1 MAFNEESRK
10 QGWFEVRSYRL
21 RKLEDRVMIS
31 LAYLALIAALIPL
44 ASILVETIFRGL
56 SAMNFSFFLEEI
68 PPLGEPGG
76 GIGPAIQGTL
86 IVVALASVMG
96 VPIGV
101 FSGIYLA
108 EFRQARIASVARFLN
123 DVLTNVPSI
132 VLGIFGWTL
141 IVVAIGWSVIAG
153 AVALT
158 IIMIPIITRTTED
171 AIKLVPMTMREAA
184 IALGVPRW
192 RTTLTVVLSSA
203 KKGIATGILLSVA
216 RISGETAPLLLT
228 ILGSRFW
235 FSGFTQPTAALP
247 VAIFNFSQSP
257 YRLIDWPRAWGASL
271 ILIFIILVIN
281 IIVRYAT
288 REKYGWANI

>member
-1 MAFNEESRK
+1 MT
-10 QGWFEVRSYRL
+10 
-21 RKLEDRVMIS
+21 S
-31 LAYLALIAALIPL
+31 LAYAALIIALIPL
-44 ASILVETIFRGL
+44 ASILIETISRGL
-56 SAMNFSFFLEEI
+56 PAMSFSLLFEEI
-68 PPLGEPGG
+68 PPLAQPGG

-86 IVVALASVMG
+86 IVVAMAAIMG
-96 VPIGV
+96 IPIGV

-108 EFRQARIASVARFLN
+108 EFRQSRIASVARFLN

-132 VLGIFGWTL
+132 VLGIFGWAL

-158 IIMIPIITRTTED
+158 IMMIPIVTRTTEES
-171 AIKLVPMTMREAA
+171 IKLVPMTIREAA

-192 RTTLTVVLSSA
+192 KTTLTVVLSSA
-203 KKGIATGILLSVA
+203 KKGIATGILLAVA

-247 VAIFNFSQSP
+247 LAIFNFSQSSF
-257 YRLIDWPRAWGASL
+257 RAVDLPRAWGASL
-271 ILIFIILVIN
+271 ILIFIVLTIN

-288 REKYGWANI
+288 REKYG

>member
-1 MAFNEESRK
+1 
-10 QGWFEVRSYRL
+10 
-21 RKLEDRVMIS
+21 MIS
-31 LAYLALIAALIPL
+31 LAYLALITALIPL
-44 ASILVETIFRGL
+44 TSILVETVSRGS
-56 SAMNFSFFLEEI
+56 SAINISFLLEEI

-86 IVVALASVMG
+86 IVVALASVIG
-96 VPIGV
+96 VPVGV
-101 FSGIYLA
+101 FSGVYLA
-108 EFRQARIASVARFLN
+108 EFRQGKIASTARFLN

-153 AVALT
+153 AVALA
-158 IIMIPIITRTTED
+158 IMMIPIVTRTTEE
-171 AIKLVPMTMREAA
+171 AIKLVPVTIREAA

-192 RTTLTVVLSSA
+192 KTTLTVVLSSA
-203 KKGIATGILLSVA
+203 KKGIATGILLAVA

-235 FSGFTQPTAALP
+235 FSGFTQPAAALP
-247 VAIFNFSQSP
+247 VAIFSFSQSP
-257 YRLIDWPRAWGASL
+257 FRIADWPRAWGASL
-271 ILIFIILVIN
+271 ILIMIILVVN

-288 REKYGWANI
+288 REKYG

>member
-1 MAFNEESRK
+1 M
-10 QGWFEVRSYRL
+10 RSYRF
-21 RKLEDRVMIS
+21 RKLEDRIMIS
-31 LAYLALIAALIPL
+31 LAYVALVVALFPL
-44 ASILVETIFRGL
+44 ASILIETISNGL
-56 SAMNFSFFLEEI
+56 SAMSFSLFFEEI
-68 PPLGEPGG
+68 PPLGQSGG

-86 IVVALASVMG
+86 IVVSLASIMG

-108 EFRQARIASVARFLN
+108 EFRQSRIASVARFLN

-132 VLGIFGWTL
+132 VLGIFGWVFV
-141 IVVAIGWSVIAG
+141 VVALGWSVIAG
-153 AVALT
+153 AVALA
-158 IIMIPIITRTTED
+158 IMMIPIVTRTTEE
-171 AIKLVPMTMREAA
+171 AIKLVPMNIREAA

-192 RTTLTVVLSSA
+192 KTTLTVVLSSA
-203 KKGIATGILLSVA
+203 KKGIATGILLAVA

-247 VAIFNFSQSP
+247 LTIFNFSQSP
-257 YRLIDWPRAWGASL
+257 FRTVDLPRAWSASL
-271 ILIFIILVIN
+271 ILIFMVLAIN

-288 REKYGWANI
+288 REKYG

>member
-1 MAFNEESRK
+1 MT
-10 QGWFEVRSYRL
+10 
-21 RKLEDRVMIS
+21 S
-31 LAYLALIAALIPL
+31 LAYLALVAALIPL
-44 ASILVETIFRGL
+44 VSILVETILRGSSAINL
-56 SAMNFSFFLEEI
+56 SFLLQEI

-96 VPIGV
+96 IPIGV

-108 EFRQARIASVARFLN
+108 EFRQARIASAARFLN
-123 DVLTNVPSI
+123 DVLANMPSI

-153 AVALT
+153 AVALA
-158 IIMIPIITRTTED
+158 IMMIPIVTRTTEE
-171 AIKLVPMTMREAA
+171 AIKLVPVTIREAA
-184 IALGVPRW
+184 IALGVSRW
-192 RTTLTVVLSSA
+192 KTTLTVVLSSA
-203 KKGIATGILLSVA
+203 KKGIVTGILLAVA

-247 VAIFNFSQSP
+247 VTIFNFSQSA

-271 ILIFIILVIN
+271 ILILIILVISTT
-281 IIVRYAT
+281 VRYVT
-288 REKYGWANI
+288 REKYG